1 MYNRKHVPTIF
12 VSDVHLGTELASAE
26 KLLDFLQSH
35 TCDELF
41 LVGDI
46 VDGWRGKS
54 NFHWPQSHTDVI
66 QEIVHMS
73 MLGTKV
79 TYVTGNHDE
88 FLRRY
93 SGLELGSF
101 KLTDEAEY
109 TTKAGQK
116 LLVIHGDQFDFVSK
130 SSRWLAM
137 VGDLGYRFLFSINH
151 WLNKWRSRY
160 GYEYWSLS
168 DWAKSR
174 VKRVVNFLGKFEK
187 LVAQECNQR
196 GFQGI
201 VCGHIHKPE
210 ISDINGTKYYNC
222 GDWVESCSALIEDET
237 GQLEIYRWQEHDSQ
251 VITFPTSRAVGE

>member
-1 MYNRKHVPTIF
+1 
-12 VSDVHLGTELASAE
+12 
-26 KLLDFLQSH
+26 
-35 TCDELF
+35 
-41 LVGDI
+41 
-46 VDGWRGKS
+46 
-54 NFHWPQSHTDVI
+54 
-66 QEIVHMS
+66 
-73 MLGTKV
+73 
-79 TYVTGNHDE
+79 DE